1 MSELDDDF
9 PAVEEDFPELP
20 PDDEDDVQAIVRAM
34 ARGAG
39 AAVDGSALPATVAP
53 PRTEGGAAESVP
65 GSADD
70 FIRNFLIRSRMFR
83 SLDAFNTEFYELKAR
98 RALPGDELLR
108 VPDAYSANARLEEE
122 IAKLR
127 VELVG
132 AQELAGKAQGSW
144 DRFRRER
151 DFHRMHH
158 RRVVQEKNKLIVDL
172 RRLKTHYDQYEPTMA
187 ELRTKYELAM
197 KEKALMRL
205 ERDRHAAR
213 ALALETALRSASGS
227 DAGGGG
233 GGGSVGSPPKVTG
246 GGGGGSGAVGGSGAA
261 AVAALA
267 AAGSGGGRRPAGGVA
282 APTALSAARAA
293 ETRAAVGATKRGGGG
308 GGDGSLLTD
317 ARLPPDADVVNPYFG
332 LVFEPAHAD
341 GYRLTG
347 NVRAHAAAV
356 TSLSFHPTKAVVA
369 SSSDDATWRLWAVQ
383 SAADAELVMNGDGH
397 KTWVSGV
404 AFHPG
409 GLALATCAGD
419 GLIKLWSLSSASCTA
434 TLADHTLPVW
444 AVAWHHGGDFLVSA
458 SMDQTAK
465 MWDAH
470 TGKVRQSFR
479 SHVDSVNAVQFQAY
493 SSNLVTASGDKTVSM
508 WDARSGLCVQTFYG
522 HTNAV
527 NDVQFSLRG
536 DSIVSCDADGS
547 VRLWDVRM
555 VTERASASVG
565 RQAIHGVAI
574 DRSGSVIATACDDG
588 VVRVFDGAGT
598 DAGGLGVICSLRG
611 HEDACQAVAFDPS
624 AQYLLSAAS
633 DATVKIWSEGVIKGV
648 GLEMGQ

>member
-1 MSELDDDF
+1 MASASDDF
-9 PAVEEDFPELP
+9 PVEGVEEDFPELP
-20 PDDEDDVQAIVRAM
+20 PDDDDDVQAIVRAM

-39 AAVDGSALPATVAP
+39 AAVESAAAALPAAS
-53 PRTEGGAAESVP
+53 RGGGEAGGAESLP

-132 AQELAGKAQGSW
+132 AQELAGKAQASW

-172 RRLKTHYDQYEPTMA
+172 RRLKTHYDQYEPTIA

-227 DAGGGG
+227 GG
-233 GGGSVGSPPKVTG
+233 GGGSS
-246 GGGGGSGAVGGSGAA
+246 VGG
-261 AVAALA
+261 
-267 AAGSGGGRRPAGGVA
+267 
-282 APTALSAARAA
+282 
-293 ETRAAVGATKRGGGG
+293 E
-308 GGDGSLLTD
+308 GSLLTD

-369 SSSDDATWRLWAVQ
+369 SSSDDSTWRLWAVQ
-383 SAADAELVMNGDGH
+383 SASDAELVMNGEGH

-404 AFHPG
+404 AFHPA

-434 TLADHTLPVW
+434 TLSDHTLPVW

-493 SSNLVTASGDKTVSM
+493 SSNLATASGDKTVSL

-536 DSIVSCDADGS
+536 DSLVSCDADGS
-547 VRLWDVRM
+547 VRLWDIRM

-565 RQAIHGVAI
+565 RQTIHGVAI
-574 DRSGSVIATACDDG
+574 DRSGGVIATACDDG
-588 VVRVFDGAGT
+588 VVRVFDGTGAGP
-598 DAGGLGVICSLRG
+598 GGLGVISSLRG

-648 GLEMGQ
+648 GLDVGQ